1 MQLIRLLLQI
11 KTAIVSMYSGAKYMA
26 GSNILRLLIVGLFL
40 FSAGFARAQ
49 EDFMHSH
56 DEYNALPFATLK
68 AASTYLQ
75 TDDRIDV
82 LFYHIS
88 IEPIIAGENAKSII
102 GSVRIRF
109 TPVEGNINAVRF
121 NLRNTFTISSIESTH
136 TINNWSHTDHLITL
150 NFQANLNL
158 GDTIE
163 IIINYSGSPETP
175 SNAPT
180 KGFRFETHGSN
191 IPVIYTANTPYL
203 AHYWY
208 PCKDGPSDKADSVRV
223 DIIVPKNQYDNYPLI
238 GVSNGLKIGEEDLG
252 ADKKKYIWLHRYPIV
267 PYYVLIAIS
276 NYEEYIEKYANNG
289 HEFPLIYYMYP
300 EESDSSKKGVSIMPK
315 AMDAFIHYFGD
326 YPFKCEKYGMTRV
339 PDVAIEKQTNAIMRS
354 LAPTAQPTM
363 VHELAHMW
371 FGNSITNKSW
381 QHIWLNEGFV
391 TYAEALCARYLG
403 NDETHDNE
411 DAYADALNMYKN
423 SMFNDTQTLF
433 KSNDE
438 DYGNLFVSF
447 YYAKGAAVL
456 HMLRGYINN
465 DSVFFPMLKA
475 YAQAP
480 QFKYG
485 YATTE
490 DFRDFVEIYT
500 GLELDKFFQQW
511 IYEPGYIKYEYNYE
525 VFTQDK
531 LIGIQVDQVQGG
543 GMPQVFEMY
552 LEIMLQYKDNTSEIK
567 RVFNNKRSQTFYF
580 AINKEVSG
588 ILLDPDIWIL
598 RNNSR
603 NDGLT
608 VPNPSVSSWI
618 GNASSDWNDFN
629 NWDNGVPVMDAV
641 VNQATHHPVI
651 KEGDVVSV
659 RKLILEPGAII
670 EQTGGSLT
678 ISDSLVIKSG
688 PSLNSTFLK
697 TAGALNIPVNQVKVT
712 QHISSPTRSYMVSVP
727 VSGATRGSSGITNN
741 VFCYSNPTNLYMAL
755 QNTDEFIPGI
765 GYFLRSDNNVVFS
778 GNLNQGT
785 YNISL
790 ERSTK
795 GKGWNLVGNPY
806 THAINW
812 NVIDKHNIDNSFWVY
827 LNDQATYGVYNGS
840 NGLAVTLTGPNAHI
854 IPAHHAFWVRVT
866 QGQTGGTITFKPDNR
881 VISNNSYLKSEA
893 GPLFPYLKLAADYNG
908 NRDEMAVALVPED
921 IYDSNIHT
929 SSEKFF
935 SNNAAYSEIYSIRDN
950 ISWAIKSLPQT
961 QTIEL
966 PIGISLTAPGSVE
979 ISMHEA
985 ELPENTTVVL
995 IDKELFEYAN
1005 LSSGEHYMATFE
1017 NAGKHEH
1024 RFELIITKSES
1035 TSVGELPIIDQGSD
1049 RVSVHTIDNKISI
1062 LVKDLNN
1069 PHYELFDISG
1079 RLIRGGKLNN
1089 NSLNTLNLN
1098 QKGVYILH
1106 ISGAE
1111 GSFSFKVVL

>member
-11 KTAIVSMYSGAKYMA
+11 KTAIVSMYSGARYMA
-26 GSNILRLLIVGLFL
+26 GKSIYRFMVIALFL
-40 FSAGFARAQ
+40 FPVTFTGAQ
-49 EDFMHSH
+49 EVIRHSH
-56 DEYNALPFATLK
+56 DEHETLPFATLK
-68 AASTYLQ
+68 AATDYLQ
-75 TDDRIDV
+75 TDNSIDV

-158 GDTIE
+158 GDTTE
-163 IIINYSGSPETP
+163 IVINYSGSPETP
-175 SNAPT
+175 SNAPN
-180 KGFRFETHGSN
+180 KGFRFETHGSD

-223 DIIVPKNQYDNYPLI
+223 DIIVPKNQYNNYPLI

-252 ADKKKYIWLHRYPIV
+252 VDKKKYIWLHRYPIV

-276 NYEEYIEKYANNG
+276 NYEEYIVNYANNG
-289 HEFPLIYYMYP
+289 HDFPLIYYMYP
-300 EESDSSKKGVSIMPK
+300 EESDTSKDGVSIMPK

-339 PDVAIEKQTNAIMRS
+339 PNVAIEKQTNAIMRS
-354 LAPTAQPTM
+354 LASTAQPTM

-403 NDETHDNE
+403 NETHDDE
-411 DAYADALNMYKN
+411 VAYADALNMYIN

-465 DSVFFPMLKA
+465 DNVFFPMLKA

-525 VFTQDK
+525 VFTQDN
-531 LIGIQVDQVQGG
+531 LIGIRVDQVQEG

-552 LEIMLQYKDNTSEIK
+552 LEIMLQYEDNTSEIK

-588 ILLDPDIWIL
+588 ILLDPNIWIL
-598 RNNSR
+598 RDNYSR

-618 GNASSDWNDFN
+618 GNASSDWNDSN
-629 NWDNGVPVMDAV
+629 NWDNGIPVMDAV

-697 TAGALNIPVNQVKVT
+697 TAGALNIPINQVKVT
-712 QHISSPTRSYMVSVP
+712 QHISSPDKSYMVSVP

-741 VFCYSNPTNLYMAL
+741 VFRYSNPTNLYVAL

-778 GNLNQGT
+778 GNLNLDT
-785 YNISL
+785 YTIEL
-790 ERSTK
+790 VRSSK

-827 LNDQATYGVYNGS
+827 LNDLAKYGVYNGS
-840 NGLAVTLTGPNAHI
+840 NGLAVTLTGSNAHI

-908 NRDEMAVALVPED
+908 NRDEIAVALVPED

-1079 RLIRGGKLNN
+1079 RLIREGKLNN

>member
-11 KTAIVSMYSGAKYMA
+11 KTAIVSMYSGARYMA

-68 AASTYLQ
+68 AATDYLQ

-88 IEPIIAGENAKSII
+88 IEPIIAGENANSII

-121 NLRNTFTISSIESTH
+121 NLRDNFTISSIESTH
-136 TINNWSHTDHLITL
+136 TINNWSHTDHIITL
-150 NFQANLNL
+150 NFQNSLNL
-158 GDTIE
+158 GDTTE
-163 IIINYSGSPETP
+163 IVINYSGSPETP
-175 SNAPT
+175 SNAPN
-180 KGFRFETHGSN
+180 KGFRFETHGSD

-252 ADKKKYIWLHRYPIV
+252 VDKKKYIWLHRYPIV

-276 NYEEYIEKYANNG
+276 NYEEYIVNYANNG
-289 HEFPLIYYMYP
+289 HDFPLIYYMYP
-300 EESDSSKKGVSIMPK
+300 EESDTSKDGVSIMPK

-339 PDVAIEKQTNAIMRS
+339 PNVAIEKQTNAIMRS
-354 LAPTAQPTM
+354 LASTAQPTM

-403 NDETHDNE
+403 NETHDDE
-411 DAYADALNMYKN
+411 VAYANALNMYIN

-465 DSVFFPMLKA
+465 DNVFFPMLKA

-525 VFTQDK
+525 VFTQDN
-531 LIGIQVDQVQGG
+531 LIGIRVDQVQGG

-552 LEIMLQYKDNTSEIK
+552 LEIMLQYEDNTSEIK

-588 ILLDPDIWIL
+588 ILLDPNIWIL
-598 RNNSR
+598 RDNYSR

-618 GNASSDWNDFN
+618 GNASSDWNDSN
-629 NWDNGVPVMDAV
+629 NWGNGVPVMDAV

-712 QHISSPTRSYMVSVP
+712 QHISSPDKSYMVSVP

-741 VFCYSNPTNLYMAL
+741 VFRYSNPTNLYVAL

-778 GNLNQGT
+778 GNLNLDT
-785 YNISL
+785 YTIEL
-790 ERSTK
+790 VRSSK

-827 LNDQATYGVYNGS
+827 LNDLAKYGVYNGS

-881 VISNNSYLKSEA
+881 EISNNSYLKSEA

-908 NRDEMAVALVPED
+908 NRDEIAVALVPED

-1049 RVSVHTIDNKISI
+1049 RVSVHTIDKKISI

-1079 RLIRGGKLNN
+1079 RLIREGKLNN

>member
-1 MQLIRLLLQI
+1 M
-11 KTAIVSMYSGAKYMA
+11 
-26 GSNILRLLIVGLFL
+26 
-40 FSAGFARAQ
+40 
-49 EDFMHSH
+49 
-56 DEYNALPFATLK
+56 
-68 AASTYLQ
+68 
-75 TDDRIDV
+75 
-82 LFYHIS
+82 
-88 IEPIIAGENAKSII
+88 
-102 GSVRIRF
+102 
-109 TPVEGNINAVRF
+109 
-121 NLRNTFTISSIESTH
+121 
-136 TINNWSHTDHLITL
+136 NW
-150 NFQANLNL
+150 
-158 GDTIE
+158 
-163 IIINYSGSPETP
+163 
-175 SNAPT
+175 
-180 KGFRFETHGSN
+180 
-191 IPVIYTANTPYL
+191 
-203 AHYWY
+203 
-208 PCKDGPSDKADSVRV
+208 
-223 DIIVPKNQYDNYPLI
+223 
-238 GVSNGLKIGEEDLG
+238 
-252 ADKKKYIWLHRYPIV
+252 
-267 PYYVLIAIS
+267 
-276 NYEEYIEKYANNG
+276 
-289 HEFPLIYYMYP
+289 
-300 EESDSSKKGVSIMPK
+300 
-315 AMDAFIHYFGD
+315 
-326 YPFKCEKYGMTRV
+326 
-339 PDVAIEKQTNAIMRS
+339 TNS
-354 LAPTAQPTM
+354 
-363 VHELAHMW
+363 
-371 FGNSITNKSW
+371 
-381 QHIWLNEGFV
+381 
-391 TYAEALCARYLG
+391 
-403 NDETHDNE
+403 
-411 DAYADALNMYKN
+411 
-423 SMFNDTQTLF
+423 
-433 KSNDE
+433 
-438 DYGNLFVSF
+438 
-447 YYAKGAAVL
+447 
-456 HMLRGYINN
+456 
-465 DSVFFPMLKA
+465 
-475 YAQAP
+475 
-480 QFKYG
+480 
-485 YATTE
+485 
-490 DFRDFVEIYT
+490 
-500 GLELDKFFQQW
+500 FQQW

-525 VFTQDK
+525 VFTQDN
-531 LIGIQVDQVQGG
+531 LIGIRVDQVQGG

-552 LEIMLQYKDNTSEIK
+552 LEIMLQYEDNTSEIK

-588 ILLDPDIWIL
+588 ILLDPNIWIL
-598 RNNSR
+598 RYVYSR
-603 NDGLT
+603 NNELT

-618 GNASSDWNDFN
+618 GNASSDWNDSN
-629 NWDNGVPVMDAV
+629 NWGNGVPVMDAV

-651 KEGDVVSV
+651 KEGEIVSV

-688 PSLNSTFLK
+688 PSLNSTFFK
-697 TAGALNIPVNQVKVT
+697 TAGVLNIPVNQVKVT
-712 QHISSPTRSYMVSVP
+712 QHISSPDKSYMVSVP

-741 VFCYSNPTNLYMAL
+741 VYRYSNPINSYIPLVNA
-755 QNTDEFIPGI
+755 DEFIPGT
-765 GYFLRSDNNVVFS
+765 GYFLRSNTNVSFS
-778 GNLNQGT
+778 GNLNQGS
-785 YNISL
+785 YNINL
-790 ERSTK
+790 VRSSK

-806 THAINW
+806 TAAIDW
-812 NVIDKHNIDNSFWVY
+812 NSVSTLDIDNSFWVY
-827 LNDQATYGVYNGS
+827 LNDQSKYGVYNGS
-840 NGLAVTLTGPNAHI
+840 NGLAVALDGPNANI
-854 IPAHHAFWVRVT
+854 IPAMHAFWVRVT

-908 NRDEMAVALVPED
+908 NRDEIAVALVPED

-1079 RLIRGGKLNN
+1079 RLIREGKLNN